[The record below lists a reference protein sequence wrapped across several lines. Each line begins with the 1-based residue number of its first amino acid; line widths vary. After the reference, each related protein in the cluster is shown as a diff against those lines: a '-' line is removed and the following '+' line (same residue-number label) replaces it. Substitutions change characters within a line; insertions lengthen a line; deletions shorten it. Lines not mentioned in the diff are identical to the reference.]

1 MVKTSIESLFTDVPF
16 MRGNHG
22 SASYFPQK
30 EEKHGS
36 HTQNEPWE
44 EEKGG
49 YLK

>member
-36 HTQNEPWE
+36 PYTERALGRGKKE
-44 EEKGG
+44 VI
-49 YLK
+49 